1 MTQPDIKQNLDF
13 GTALLAGGREGLR
26 NVLIFNAITHVV
38 PAIGNVIGN
47 VAKSIVRRRIE
58 KHITQLS
65 HIASKQRSASIRLFR
80 DYEKEHVSSTLFD
93 AVISHV
99 SELPQT
105 KHVKRTPTG
114 VFIMATED
122 EIEISQS
129 IFVKK
134 VSEKTLDDKLTQLAI
149 DVFSYEYDLI
159 TLRKFVEELETRY
172 NMALANQLGKNI
184 FYFDEIPFSLPLRLD
199 KTPDLAKAPK
209 NLMFSSYV
217 LHTNK
222 SLKNLYGD
230 SVRLIKKRVHFFL
243 NNKRWYEEK
252 GVPYTLGLLL
262 HGVPGAGKTSTIKS
276 IAKDTNRHVLNIKLS
291 PSTTVS
297 QLNNLFYSSQVHVVQ
312 NGVNKV
318 YDIPIDKRII
328 VLEDVDCLT
337 DVVLERA
344 KNDSGKDG
352 NNTNTSSTFTSDI
365 LGYATTFSAMD
376 ASGASDNEKVTL
388 STMLNIL
395 DGVLEQPGRI
405 LIMTSNHPD
414 KLDRALLRPGR
425 IDVTVHF
432 DFCKAHE
439 IKEIVEAFIEKE
451 VPLQDASQFVGGQ
464 YTPAEVTQ
472 IIFECIEDHTRM
484 FERFSAPKKLS
495 SSDKFTVPN
504 SETQIPNFDIS
515 QDVEWISD
523 NAKELIVESN
533 THQVEEENKEAHLL
547 PTGLSLND
555 DRWVKLPIAAQQE
568 WVNKQKAI
576 YANRDKIGPDDM
588 EKYLDDFQACDVVAG
603 NSNIQTMTPNESEIQ
618 NKNLELD
625 VDDGIDTTVK
635 QFRPYPSYDP
645 ADQDSWV
652 KRRKEMNKYLDDFQ
666 ACGVVAGNSNIEPAD
681 LSSFYATLGDMV

>member
-1 MTQPDIKQNLDF
+1 MDF

-38 PAIGNVIGN
+38 PVVGGIVGAM
-47 VAKSIVRRRIE
+47 AKSIVRRRIE

-65 HIASKQRSASIRLFR
+65 HIASKQRTASIRLFR

-134 VSEKTLDDKLTQLAI
+134 VSEKTLDDKLVQLAI

-172 NMALANQLGKNI
+172 NMALANQLGKNT

-291 PSTTVS
+291 PNTTIS
-297 QLNNLFYSSQVHVVQ
+297 QLNNLFYSSQVHIVQ

-344 KNDSGKDG
+344 KDEDKNKSDEP
-352 NNTNTSSTFTSDI
+352 NTFTTDI
-365 LGYATTFSAMD
+365 LGGV
-376 ASGASDNEKVTL
+376 GASDNEKVTL
-388 STMLNIL
+388 STVLNIL

-439 IKEIVEAFIEKE
+439 IKEIVEAFIEKD
-451 VPLQDASQFVGGQ
+451 VPLQDASHFTSGQ

-472 IIFECIEDHTRM
+472 IIFECIEDHVEM
-484 FERFSAPKKLS
+484 FKRLSTPKKLTEPIIS
-495 SSDKFTVPN
+495 HIP
-504 SETQIPNFDIS
+504 QIDIS
-515 QDVEWISD
+515 QEVVVPTTSQRVEWDVDGSCDITEEI
-523 NAKELIVESN
+523 KEDVD
-533 THQVEEENKEAHLL
+533 KERLL
-547 PTGLSLND
+547 SPLD
-555 DRWVKLPIAAQQE
+555 DWVKHQTKIRQEWAEKQQE
-568 WVNKQKAI
+568 WAEKQRKI
-576 YANRDKIGPDDM
+576 YTNRMTTSPD
-588 EKYLDDFQACDVVAG
+588 
-603 NSNIQTMTPNESEIQ
+603 NIEQ
-618 NKNLELD
+618 
-625 VDDGIDTTVK
+625 
-635 QFRPYPSYDP
+635 
-645 ADQDSWV
+645 
-652 KRRKEMNKYLDDFQ
+652 YLDDFQ
-666 ACGVVAGNSNIEPAD
+666 ACGVVAGNSNIEPLD
-681 LSSFYATLGDMV
+681 LSSFYAPLGEMV

>member
-1 MTQPDIKQNLDF
+1 MNHHDTKSNMDF

-38 PAIGNVIGN
+38 PVVGGIVGAM
-47 VAKSIVRRRIE
+47 AKSIVRRRIE

-65 HIASKQRSASIRLFR
+65 NIASKQRTASIRLFR

-134 VSEKTLDDKLTQLAI
+134 VSEKTLDDKLVQLAI

-172 NMALANQLGKNI
+172 NMALANQLGKNT

-291 PSTTVS
+291 PNTTIS
-297 QLNNLFYSSQVHVVQ
+297 QLNNLFYSSQVHIVQ

-344 KNDSGKDG
+344 KDEDKNKSDEP
-352 NNTNTSSTFTSDI
+352 NTFTTDI
-365 LGYATTFSAMD
+365 LGGV
-376 ASGASDNEKVTL
+376 GASDNEKVTL
-388 STMLNIL
+388 STVLNIL

-439 IKEIVEAFIEKE
+439 IKEIVEAFIEKD
-451 VPLQDASQFVGGQ
+451 VPLQDASHFTSGQ

-472 IIFECIEDHTRM
+472 IIFECIEDHAEM
-484 FERFSAPKKLS
+484 FKRLSTPKKLTEPIIS
-495 SSDKFTVPN
+495 HIP
-504 SETQIPNFDIS
+504 QIDIS
-515 QDVEWISD
+515 QEVVVPTTSQRVEWDVDGSCDITEEI
-523 NAKELIVESN
+523 KEDVD
-533 THQVEEENKEAHLL
+533 KERLL
-547 PTGLSLND
+547 SPLD
-555 DRWVKLPIAAQQE
+555 DWVKHQIKIQQE
-568 WVNKQKAI
+568 WAEKQQEWAEKQRKI
-576 YANRDKIGPDDM
+576 YTNRMTTSPD
-588 EKYLDDFQACDVVAG
+588 
-603 NSNIQTMTPNESEIQ
+603 NIEQ
-618 NKNLELD
+618 
-625 VDDGIDTTVK
+625 
-635 QFRPYPSYDP
+635 
-645 ADQDSWV
+645 
-652 KRRKEMNKYLDDFQ
+652 YLDDFQ
-666 ACGVVAGNSNIEPAD
+666 ACGVVAGNSNIEPLD
-681 LSSFYATLGDMV
+681 LSSFYAPLGEMV